1 MPRDEVQDELE
12 DAIADLDI
20 EDVEALVAMIDE
32 SPELLRDVLIE
43 YGYKPETTD
52 DDGFLVNEDTAALSD
67 AQRALLDELHGQLQD
82 PKTVDEIVD
91 LVGSEDAEFR
101 QQYSSAQYRSWVSD
115 QLKSLA
121 EAGELGR
128 FREGRNVC
136 YVESPELAVRHWAR
150 VNGQFVEDLTVTD
163 APEVSDDMGVPARI
177 VREAISPMNSDN
189 VPT

>member
-12 DAIADLDI
+12 DAIADLDV
-20 EDVEALVAMIDE
+20 EDAEAFVAMIDE
-32 SPELLRDVLIE
+32 SPDLLRDVLIE

-52 DDGFLVNEDTAALSD
+52 DDGFLVNEDEAALSD
-67 AQRALLDELHGQLQD
+67 AQRALLEELHGQLQD

-91 LVGSEDAEFR
+91 LVGSEDAAFR

-136 YVESPELAVRHWAR
+136 YVELPELAVRHWAR
-150 VNGQFVEDLTVTD
+150 VNGQFVEDLTVID
-163 APEVSDDMGVPARI
+163 ASEISDDMGVPARI
-177 VREAISPMNSDN
+177 VREAIRSIKNK
-189 VPT
+189 